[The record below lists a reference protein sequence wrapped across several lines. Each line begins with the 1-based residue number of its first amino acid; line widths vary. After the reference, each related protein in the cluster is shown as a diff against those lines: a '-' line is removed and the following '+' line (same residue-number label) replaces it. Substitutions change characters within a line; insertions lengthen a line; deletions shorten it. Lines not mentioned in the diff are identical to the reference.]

1 MLKPSFSVL
10 RDLWRP
16 RDLLCW
22 KALLG
27 GLFRSRPSTTWPT
40 DCSRLADGRRVQPVQ
55 SGISI
60 QAFHKIRIQ
69 VLANHRPPHSQV
81 LRFQSDLKFP
91 SQAVWSSARLP
102 GPCTPITLWVVVHFG
117 LLGRCCCWPT
127 GTCARAP
134 AGGRGEPSLPG
145 PPSQLGLQRH
155 RAVLCRR
162 PKLSKSRLS
171 STPPPTPPPPSSSSL

>member
-10 RDLWRP
+10 RDLGRP

-60 QAFHKIRIQ
+60 QALHKIRIQ
-69 VLANHRPPHSQV
+69 VLDNHRPPHSQDTEA
-81 LRFQSDLKFP
+81 SIGLKFP
-91 SQAVWSSARLP
+91 SQAVWSARLP
-102 GPCTPITLWVVVHFG
+102 GPCTPITLWDVVHLG